1 MRFKEQ
7 IIDAAITRLEAEK
20 KVASVNLN
28 IMLENNV
35 GVAEHVKIVEEV
47 IQLTSIIADI
57 DDRVN
62 ILKSLR

>member
-1 MRFKEQ
+1 MMLKEQ
-7 IIDAAITRLEAEK
+7 IIDAAISKLEADK

-35 GVAEHVKIVEEV
+35 GVAEHVKVVEEV
-47 IQLTSIIADI
+47 IQLTSVIADI

>member
-7 IIDAAITRLEAEK
+7 IIDAAISRLEAEK